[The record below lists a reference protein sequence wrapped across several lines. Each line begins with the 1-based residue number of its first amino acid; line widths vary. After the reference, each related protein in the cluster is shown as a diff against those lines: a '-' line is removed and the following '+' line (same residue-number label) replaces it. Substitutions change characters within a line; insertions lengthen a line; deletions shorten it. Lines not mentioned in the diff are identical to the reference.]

1 MTALRGDMFGR
12 VLVAGDLV
20 VIKVRGYQ
28 ALQLAQVLKCTAK
41 RVRVRR
47 IGEDGNPHTYEEQTQ
62 MAVFI
67 LGAAEATPT
76 NIKLLAEK
84 ARLYNA

>member
-1 MTALRGDMFGR
+1 MRGDMFGR

-28 ALQLAQVLKCTAK
+28 ALQLAKVVRCTPK
-41 RVRVRR
+41 RVRVQR
-47 IGEDGNPHTYEEQTQ
+47 ISDSGVPYTYEEQTQ

-67 LGAAEATPT
+67 LGAAEATPA

-84 ARLYNA
+84 AKHYNDAG